1 VQIQIT
7 YTELRQLLEHLS
19 GYPLDISWERDDV
32 VEVALSLGLL
42 KGFGLA
48 FNILGEVLS
57 GQFYLYISK
66 GNVLA
71 ARCVSGPIKKA
82 AIMRLAAGVQKKIP
96 YVSVYDDEIHVDLNP
111 IPQITHMMSRLT
123 LYRIEM
129 KETHMEFSIKI
140 NTNTEL

>member
-1 VQIQIT
+1 MQIQIT
-7 YTELRQLLEHLS
+7 YTELRQLLEQLS

-32 VEVALSLGLL
+32 VEVGLSLGLL

-48 FNILGEVLS
+48 FNIIGEVLS
-57 GQFYLYISK
+57 GQFYLYISR

-96 YVSVYDDEIHVDLNP
+96 YVSVCGDDIHVDLNS

-123 LYRIEM
+123 LYRIEI

>member
-1 VQIQIT
+1 MQIQIT

>member
-1 VQIQIT
+1 M
-7 YTELRQLLEHLS
+7 LEQLS

-32 VEVALSLGLL
+32 VEVGLSLGFL

-48 FNILGEVLS
+48 FNIIGEVLS
-57 GQFYLYISK
+57 GQFYLYISR

-71 ARCVSGPIKKA
+71 AKCVSGSIKKA

-96 YVSVYDDEIHVDLNP
+96 YVSVCGDDIHVDLNS

-123 LYRIEM
+123 LYRIEI